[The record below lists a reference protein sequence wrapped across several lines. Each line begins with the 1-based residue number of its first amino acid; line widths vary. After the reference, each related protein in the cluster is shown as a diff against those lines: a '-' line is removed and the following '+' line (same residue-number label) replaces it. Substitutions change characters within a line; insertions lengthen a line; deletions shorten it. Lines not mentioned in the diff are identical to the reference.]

1 MSETVTQ
8 LLDRYD
14 DDLMELARLST
25 QGMFDKDLYASAS
38 EARQQIVDLVAAAR
52 REVETVTQRAIRA
65 EADLA
70 TSRAALEDVL
80 WQEAH
85 PNVEVVSRRRAE
97 DDEKLWVAY
106 DRSGNV
112 NDTEWFAIAEGDT
125 WKEALRNARRALA
138 QEAGDATR

>member
-1 MSETVTQ
+1 MSETTEDVRLCMHGNGNRAMCQ
-8 LLDRYD
+8 LCILEDFQMRTPAEFAFA
-14 DDLMELARLST
+14 L
-25 QGMFDKDLYASAS
+25 
-38 EARQQIVDLVAAAR
+38 AAAR

-138 QEAGDATR
+138 QEAGDAK

>member
-1 MSETVTQ
+1 MNEDCERIRAALVGACCNEDGLDSCDGQ
-8 LLDRYD
+8 HAIYALDRVEQS
-14 DDLMELARLST
+14 L
-25 QGMFDKDLYASAS
+25 
-38 EARQQIVDLVAAAR
+38 AAAR

-138 QEAGDATR
+138 QEAGDAK